1 MKTVLTYMSAAALVL
16 VLFSGCVEQP
26 FENVDN
32 TYHTASAEFD
42 YEIPVATMQRLRLT
56 AINGPIDIVGV
67 KGLGRVHVW
76 GERQVS
82 SDSYRDAKSYLDE
95 LKVGQVT
102 GRDELVIRTIQPE
115 NTHGRDCSVVYH
127 LRVPLNWAIDIS
139 NVNGD
144 ILLDGLQGDA
154 HFDLVNGKIRIR
166 EFTGNLIAG
175 ITNGNADVQMQLPEN
190 GVCRL
195 ATVNGEIDLSIPKTT
210 SARVDAALVAG
221 KISLLNLSLNNQV
234 SNKNTL
240 TGTLADGKGQISL
253 QTVNGD
259 IILDGR

>member
-1 MKTVLTYMSAAALVL
+1 MKTVLTYLSAAAVVL

-56 AINGPIDIVGV
+56 AINGPIDVVGV
-67 KGLGRVHVW
+67 KDLRSVHVW

-82 SDSYRDAKSYLDE
+82 SDSYRDARSYLDE
-95 LKVGQVT
+95 VKVSQVAA
-102 GRDELVIRTIQPE
+102 DEELVIRTIQPE

-127 LRVPLNWAIDIS
+127 LRVPLNWALDIS

-144 ILLDGLQGDA
+144 IFLDGLQGDG
-154 HFDLVNGKIRIR
+154 HFDLVNGKIRVR

-175 ITNGNADVQMQLPEN
+175 ITNGNVDVQMQLPEN
-190 GVCRL
+190 GACRL
-195 ATVNGEIDLSIPKTT
+195 ATVNGEIDLTIPKTT

-221 KISLLNLSLNNQV
+221 KISLLNLSLNHQV

-240 TGTLADGKGQISL
+240 SGTLLDGKGQISM
-253 QTVNGD
+253 QTVNGN
-259 IILDGR
+259 IHIEGR